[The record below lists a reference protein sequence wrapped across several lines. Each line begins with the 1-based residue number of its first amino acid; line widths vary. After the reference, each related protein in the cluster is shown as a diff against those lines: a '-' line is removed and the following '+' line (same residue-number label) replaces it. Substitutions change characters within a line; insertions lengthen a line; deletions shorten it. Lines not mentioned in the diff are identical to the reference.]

1 MRRMYTAEGERLP
14 DIPWED
20 YPRPQLARSDWLCL
34 NGRWELEHSGKRE
47 PVVVPFCPESLL
59 SGIEDPPGCGEPMTY
74 RRTFRIPETWA
85 GKRILLHFGAVSR
98 EAEVRVNGLRA
109 AEHDNG
115 YLAFSVD
122 ITEMLRPGENE
133 LSVRAVNDLDPRFPW
148 GKQKTERGGMWYTPV
163 SGIWQTVWL
172 EPVPERHIT
181 GLDIKTDDSRA
192 VITVGGINDGTV
204 LFEGREIPIRR
215 ASAVIEVEK
224 PVLWSPE
231 TPKLYRFSIIS
242 GEDRVESYFALRTLS
257 IAPDEKGLP
266 RLYLNGKPFFFHG
279 LLDQGYWSDGLYTP
293 AAPELYE
300 RDILTAREFGYNTLR
315 KHIKIE
321 PERFYYDCDRLGM
334 IVFQDMVNAGKYDFL
349 RDTALPTLG
358 LWHRD
363 DRKLHTDPVQRRN
376 FLSAMEGTVRQL
388 GNHPCIVLWTI
399 FNEGWG
405 QFCADDAY
413 DRLKALDPVRFI
425 DTASGWFVPKKTDA
439 ESLHIYFRA
448 PRTGKDRTRPQI
460 LSEYGGYAFK
470 LPAHSFN
477 AEKTYGYRKY
487 TDASGFERALVK
499 LTEELIPLAERGLCA
514 AVYTQLSDVEDE
526 TNGLVTF
533 DRRERKISPEK
544 LRRAAGRLT
553 GSAPSDRIG

>member
-1 MRRMYTAEGERLP
+1 MQRLYTAEGERLP
-14 DIPWED
+14 EVPWND
-20 YPRPQLARSDWLCL
+20 YPRPQLVRDDWLCL
-34 NGRWELEHSGKRE
+34 NGRWELEHAGRTE

-59 SGIEDPPGCGEPMTY
+59 SGIGEPPKCGETMTY
-74 RRTFRIPETWA
+74 RRSFTVPEAWT

-98 EAEVRVNGLRA
+98 EAEVLVNGIRA

-122 ITEMLRPGENE
+122 ITSYLKPGENE

-181 GLDIKTDDSRA
+181 GLEIKTAENRA
-192 VITVGGINDGTV
+192 VIAVGGIGDGTV
-204 LFEGREIPIRR
+204 LCEGKEIPICRGT
-215 ASAVIEVEK
+215 AVIEVGD

-231 TPKLYRFSIIS
+231 TPKLYRFTIIA
-242 GEDRVESYFALRTLS
+242 GEDRAESYFALRTLS
-257 IAPDEKGLP
+257 VAPDGKGLP
-266 RLYLNGKPFFFHG
+266 RLCLNGKPFFFHG
-279 LLDQGYWSDGLYTP
+279 LLDQGWWSDGLYTP
-293 AAPELYE
+293 ASPALYE
-300 RDILTAREFGYNTLR
+300 RDIRTAKEYGYNTLR

-363 DRKLHTDPVQRRN
+363 DRKLHPDPVQRRN

-405 QFCADDAY
+405 QFRADDAY
-413 DRLKALDPVRFI
+413 DRLRALDPDRFI

-439 ESLHIYFRA
+439 ESLHIYFRP
-448 PRTGKDRTRPQI
+448 PRLGKDRSRPQI
-460 LSEYGGYAFK
+460 LSEYGGYVFK
-470 LPAHSFN
+470 LPKHSFN
-477 AEKTYGYRKY
+477 TEKTYGYRTYK
-487 TDASGFERALVK
+487 DAEGFESALVK
-499 LTEELIPLAERGLCA
+499 LTEELVPLAERGLCA

-544 LRRAAGRLT
+544 LRRAAGRLK
-553 GSAPSDRIG
+553 SAVK

>member
-1 MRRMYTAEGERLP
+1 MRRLYTAEGERLP

-20 YPRPQLARSDWLCL
+20 YPRPQLARRDWLCL
-34 NGRWELEHSGKRE
+34 NGRWELEHSGRRE

-59 SGIEDPPGCGEPMTY
+59 SGIEDPPKCGEPMTY
-74 RRTFRIPETWA
+74 RRTFRIPEAWA

-133 LSVRAVNDLDPRFPW
+133 LFVRAVNDLDPRFPW

-181 GLDIKTDDSRA
+181 GLDIKTDGRRA
-192 VITVGGINDGTV
+192 VITVGGIENGTA

-215 ASAVIEVEK
+215 GTAVIEVEN
-224 PVLWSPE
+224 PVLWCPE
-231 TPKLYRFSIIS
+231 TPKLYRFTIIT

-257 IAPDEKGLP
+257 VAPDEKGLP
-266 RLYLNGKPFFFHG
+266 RLCLNGKPFFFHG
-279 LLDQGYWSDGLYTP
+279 LLDQGWWSDGLYTP

-358 LWHRD
+358 LWRRD
-363 DRKLHTDPVQRRN
+363 DRKLHTDPLQRRS

-405 QFCADDAY
+405 QFCAGDAY
-413 DRLKALDPVRFI
+413 DRLKALDPGRFI

-439 ESLHIYFRA
+439 ESLHIYFRP
-448 PRTGKDRTRPQI
+448 PRLGKDRTRPQI
-460 LSEYGGYAFK
+460 LSEYGGYVFK

-477 AEKTYGYRKY
+477 TEKTYGYRKY
-487 TDASGFERALVK
+487 ADASGFESALVK

-533 DRRERKISPEK
+533 DRKERKISPEK
-544 LRRAAGRLT
+544 LRRAAERLKNT
-553 GSAPSDRIG
+553 VK